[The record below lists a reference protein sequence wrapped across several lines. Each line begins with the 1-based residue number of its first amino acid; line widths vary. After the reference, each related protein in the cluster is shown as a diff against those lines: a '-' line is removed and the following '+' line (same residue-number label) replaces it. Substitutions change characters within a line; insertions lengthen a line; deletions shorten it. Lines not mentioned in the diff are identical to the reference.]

1 MLYEILHEKTGRV
14 LFRLECGSFVNCVET
29 AVKSR
34 ADLSNA
40 NLPNANLPNA
50 NLPNAN
56 LFCASLFRAN
66 LRGASLR
73 GADLSNA
80 NLSRA
85 DLSNANLS
93 NADLSNANLFCAS
106 LFCAN
111 LRGAD
116 LSGANLSNADLS
128 NANLSNANLS
138 RADLSGANLS
148 NADLFRANLSN
159 ADLFRA
165 NLYGAQIDA
174 LVIARQK
181 IVPDGT
187 LVVWKKL
194 SEGVVAQLEIP
205 NDAQRTNAIGSRKC
219 RSSAAVVVALFKDGV
234 LFDGEAFDRH
244 AGKTRYKAGE
254 VVLPDS
260 YDDSALIECSNGI
273 HWFLTREEAEAY

>member
-106 LFCAN
+106 LFRAN
-111 LRGAD
+111 LRG
-116 LSGANLSNADLS
+116 
-128 NANLSNANLS
+128 
-138 RADLSGANLS
+138 ADLSGANLS

>member
-1 MLYEILHEKTGRV
+1 MLYEILHEKTGRA

-34 ADLSNA
+34 ADLSGA
-40 NLPNANLPNA
+40 NLYGANLYGA
-50 NLPNAN
+50 NLYGANLSNAN
-56 LFCASLFRAN
+56 LFCAN
-66 LRGASLR
+66 LSG
-73 GADLSNA
+73 A
-80 NLSRA
+80 NLSCANLFCA
-85 DLSNANLS
+85 DLYG
-93 NADLSNANLFCAS
+93 ADLSNANLFCA
-106 LFCAN
+106 
-111 LRGAD
+111 
-116 LSGANLSNADLS
+116 
-128 NANLSNANLS
+128 
-138 RADLSGANLS
+138 
-148 NADLFRANLSN
+148 
-159 ADLFRA
+159 
-165 NLYGAQIDA
+165 NLYGARIDA
-174 LVIARQK
+174 LALARQK

>member
-1 MLYEILHEKTGRV
+1 MLHKILHEKTGRV

-34 ADLSNA
+34 ADLSGADLSSA
-40 NLPNANLPNA
+40 NL
-50 NLPNAN
+50 
-56 LFCASLFRAN
+56 SGAN
-66 LRGASLR
+66 LRGA
-73 GADLSNA
+73 

-85 DLSNANLS
+85 NLSSANLSNASLSNANLS
-93 NADLSNANLFCAS
+93 NTNLSSANLFCAD
-106 LFCAN
+106 LY
-111 LRGAD
+111 GAD
-116 LSGANLSNADLS
+116 L
-128 NANLSNANLS
+128 
-138 RADLSGANLS
+138 
-148 NADLFRANLSN
+148 
-159 ADLFRA
+159 
-165 NLYGAQIDA
+165 YGARIDA
-174 LVIARQK
+174 VALARQK

-234 LFDGEAFDRH
+234 LFDGEAFDRY

>member
-14 LFRLECGSFVNCVET
+14 LFRLECGSLADCVET

-34 ADLSNA
+34 ADLSGA
-40 NLPNANLPNA
+40 NL
-50 NLPNAN
+50 
-56 LFCASLFRAN
+56 S
-66 LRGASLR
+66 G
-73 GADLSNA
+73 A

-85 DLSNANLS
+85 NLYGANLS
-93 NADLSNANLFCAS
+93 SAYLSGANLSGANLSSAYLSGADLY
-106 LFCAN
+106 CAN
-111 LRGAD
+111 LSRANLYGANLSSAYLSGANLSGAYLYCAD
-116 LSGANLSNADLS
+116 LSGANLSGAYLYC
-128 NANLSNANLS
+128 
-138 RADLSGANLS
+138 ADLSGA
-148 NADLFRANLSN
+148 R
-159 ADLFRA
+159 
-165 NLYGAQIDA
+165 IDA
-174 LVIARQK
+174 VALARQK

>member
-1 MLYEILHEKTGRV
+1 MLYEILHEKTGRA

-34 ADLSNA
+34 A
-40 NLPNANLPNA
+40 NL
-50 NLPNAN
+50 
-56 LFCASLFRAN
+56 RGAN
-66 LRGASLR
+66 LRGANLSN
-73 GADLSNA
+73 ADLSRANLYCANLYGANLYCA
-80 NLSRA
+80 NLSNA
-85 DLSNANLS
+85 SLSNANLS
-93 NADLSNANLFCAS
+93 NADLSNANLSNTNLSSAN

-111 LRGAD
+111 LYGAE
-116 LSGANLSNADLS
+116 
-128 NANLSNANLS
+128 
-138 RADLSGANLS
+138 
-148 NADLFRANLSN
+148 
-159 ADLFRA
+159 
-165 NLYGAQIDA
+165 LYGARIDA
-174 LVIARQK
+174 VALARQK
-181 IVPDGT
+181 IVPDGA

>member
-34 ADLSNA
+34 A
-40 NLPNANLPNA
+40 
-50 NLPNAN
+50 
-56 LFCASLFRAN
+56 N
-66 LRGASLR
+66 LRGANLSNTNLSSANLY
-73 GADLSNA
+73 GADLSRANLYGA

-85 DLSNANLS
+85 YLSGADLSSANLSRANLS
-93 NADLSNANLFCAS
+93 NTNLY
-106 LFCAN
+106 
-111 LRGAD
+111 GAD
-116 LSGANLSNADLS
+116 LSGA
-128 NANLSNANLS
+128 
-138 RADLSGANLS
+138 R
-148 NADLFRANLSN
+148 
-159 ADLFRA
+159 
-165 NLYGAQIDA
+165 IDA
-174 LVIARQK
+174 LALARQK

>member
-1 MLYEILHEKTGRV
+1 MLYEILQEKTGRA

-34 ADLSNA
+34 ADLSGADLSGADLSGADLYGA
-40 NLPNANLPNA
+40 NLSRANLYGA
-50 NLPNAN
+50 NLSNAN
-56 LFCASLFRAN
+56 LFC
-66 LRGASLR
+66 
-73 GADLSNA
+73 
-80 NLSRA
+80 
-85 DLSNANLS
+85 ANLS
-93 NADLSNANLFCAS
+93 NADLSNA
-106 LFCAN
+106 
-111 LRGAD
+111 D
-116 LSGANLSNADLS
+116 
-128 NANLSNANLS
+128 LS
-138 RADLSGANLS
+138 RADLS
-148 NADLFRANLSN
+148 
-159 ADLFRA
+159 RA
-165 NLYGAQIDA
+165 NLYGANLSRASLYGADLSRANLSNTNLSRANLYGARIDA
-174 LVIARQK
+174 VALARQK

>member
-14 LFRLECGSFVNCVET
+14 LFRLECGSIADCVET

-34 ADLSNA
+34 ANLS
-40 NLPNANLPNA
+40 
-50 NLPNAN
+50 
-56 LFCASLFRAN
+56 RAN
-66 LRGASLR
+66 LSNTNLY
-73 GADLSNA
+73 GADLSRANLYGA

-85 DLSNANLS
+85 SLYGADLSRANLSRANLSRANLS
-93 NADLSNANLFCAS
+93 NTNLYGADLYGANLS
-106 LFCAN
+106 RAN
-111 LRGAD
+111 LSNTNLYGAD
-116 LSGANLSNADLS
+116 LSGA
-128 NANLSNANLS
+128 
-138 RADLSGANLS
+138 R
-148 NADLFRANLSN
+148 
-159 ADLFRA
+159 
-165 NLYGAQIDA
+165 IDA
-174 LVIARQK
+174 LALARQK

>member
-14 LFRLECGSFVNCVET
+14 LFRLECGSIADCVET

-34 ADLSNA
+34 ANLS
-40 NLPNANLPNA
+40 
-50 NLPNAN
+50 
-56 LFCASLFRAN
+56 RAN
-66 LRGASLR
+66 LSNTNLS
-73 GADLSNA
+73 GADLSRANLYGA

-85 DLSNANLS
+85 YLSGADLSSANLSRANLS
-93 NADLSNANLFCAS
+93 NTNLY
-106 LFCAN
+106 
-111 LRGAD
+111 GAD
-116 LSGANLSNADLS
+116 LSGA
-128 NANLSNANLS
+128 
-138 RADLSGANLS
+138 R
-148 NADLFRANLSN
+148 
-159 ADLFRA
+159 
-165 NLYGAQIDA
+165 IDA
-174 LVIARQK
+174 LALARQK

-273 HWFLTREEAEAY
+273 HWFLTRAEAEEY

>member
-1 MLYEILHEKTGRV
+1 MLYKILHEKTGRV

-34 ADLSNA
+34 ANLRGA
-40 NLPNANLPNA
+40 NLRGANLSS
-50 NLPNAN
+50 AN
-56 LFCASLFRAN
+56 LFCADLY
-66 LRGASLR
+66 
-73 GADLSNA
+73 GADL
-80 NLSRA
+80 
-85 DLSNANLS
+85 
-93 NADLSNANLFCAS
+93 
-106 LFCAN
+106 
-111 LRGAD
+111 
-116 LSGANLSNADLS
+116 
-128 NANLSNANLS
+128 
-138 RADLSGANLS
+138 
-148 NADLFRANLSN
+148 
-159 ADLFRA
+159 
-165 NLYGAQIDA
+165 YGARIDA
-174 LVIARQK
+174 VAIARQK

-234 LFDGEAFDRH
+234 LFDGEAFDRR

-260 YDDSALIECSNGI
+260 YDDNALVECSNGI

>member
-1 MLYEILHEKTGRV
+1 MLHKILHEKTGRV

-34 ADLSNA
+34 ANLRGANLRGANLSNADLSRADLSNA
-40 NLPNANLPNA
+40 NL
-50 NLPNAN
+50 
-56 LFCASLFRAN
+56 FCADLS
-66 LRGASLR
+66 
-73 GADLSNA
+73 GADLSNANLSGA

-85 DLSNANLS
+85 DLSNANLFC
-93 NADLSNANLFCAS
+93 ADLY
-106 LFCAN
+106 
-111 LRGAD
+111 GAD
-116 LSGANLSNADLS
+116 L
-128 NANLSNANLS
+128 
-138 RADLSGANLS
+138 
-148 NADLFRANLSN
+148 
-159 ADLFRA
+159 
-165 NLYGAQIDA
+165 YGARIDA
-174 LVIARQK
+174 VAIARQK

-234 LFDGEAFDRH
+234 LFDGEAFDRY

>member
-34 ADLSNA
+34 A
-40 NLPNANLPNA
+40 
-50 NLPNAN
+50 
-56 LFCASLFRAN
+56 N
-66 LRGASLR
+66 LRGA
-73 GADLSNA
+73 
-80 NLSRA
+80 
-85 DLSNANLS
+85 
-93 NADLSNANLFCAS
+93 
-106 LFCAN
+106 N
-111 LRGAD
+111 LR
-116 LSGANLSNADLS
+116 GANLSNADLS
-128 NANLSNANLS
+128 RANLS
-138 RADLSGANLS
+138 RASLYGADLS
-148 NADLFRANLSN
+148 RANLSSAN
-159 ADLFRA
+159 LSSANLFCAD
-165 NLYGAQIDA
+165 LYGADLYGARIDA
-174 LVIARQK
+174 VALARQK

-234 LFDGEAFDRH
+234 LFDGEAFDRY

>member
-1 MLYEILHEKTGRV
+1 MLYEILHEKTGRA

-34 ADLSNA
+34 A
-40 NLPNANLPNA
+40 NL
-50 NLPNAN
+50 
-56 LFCASLFRAN
+56 RGAN
-66 LRGASLR
+66 LRG
-73 GADLSNA
+73 
-80 NLSRA
+80 
-85 DLSNANLS
+85 ANLS
-93 NADLSNANLFCAS
+93 NADLSRANLY
-106 LFCAN
+106 CAN
-111 LRGAD
+111 LYGAN
-116 LSGANLSNADLS
+116 LYCANLSNADLS
-128 NANLSNANLS
+128 NANLSNTNLSSANL
-138 RADLSGANLS
+138 
-148 NADLFRANLSN
+148 FC
-159 ADLFRA
+159 A
-165 NLYGAQIDA
+165 NLYGAELYGARIDA
-174 LVIARQK
+174 VALARQK
-181 IVPDGT
+181 IVPDGA

>member
-14 LFRLECGSFVNCVET
+14 LFRLECGSIADCVET

-34 ADLSNA
+34 ADLS
-40 NLPNANLPNA
+40 
-50 NLPNAN
+50 
-56 LFCASLFRAN
+56 
-66 LRGASLR
+66 
-73 GADLSNA
+73 GADLSNTNLYGANLYGADLSRANLSNTNLSRANLSNTNLSRA

-85 DLSNANLS
+85 NLS
-93 NADLSNANLFCAS
+93 NT
-106 LFCAN
+106 
-111 LRGAD
+111 
-116 LSGANLSNADLS
+116 
-128 NANLSNANLS
+128 
-138 RADLSGANLS
+138 
-148 NADLFRANLSN
+148 
-159 ADLFRA
+159 
-165 NLYGAQIDA
+165 NLYGADLYGARIDA
-174 LVIARQK
+174 VALARQK

-273 HWFLTREEAEAY
+273 HWFLTCEEAEAY

>member
-14 LFRLECGSFVNCVET
+14 LFRLECGSIADCVET

-34 ADLSNA
+34 ADLS
-40 NLPNANLPNA
+40 
-50 NLPNAN
+50 
-56 LFCASLFRAN
+56 
-66 LRGASLR
+66 
-73 GADLSNA
+73 GADLSNTNLYGANLYGADLSRANLSNTNLSRA

-85 DLSNANLS
+85 NLS
-93 NADLSNANLFCAS
+93 NT
-106 LFCAN
+106 
-111 LRGAD
+111 
-116 LSGANLSNADLS
+116 
-128 NANLSNANLS
+128 
-138 RADLSGANLS
+138 
-148 NADLFRANLSN
+148 
-159 ADLFRA
+159 
-165 NLYGAQIDA
+165 NLYGADLYGARIDA
-174 LVIARQK
+174 VALARQK

-273 HWFLTREEAEAY
+273 HWFLTCEEAEAY

>member
-34 ADLSNA
+34 A
-40 NLPNANLPNA
+40 
-50 NLPNAN
+50 
-56 LFCASLFRAN
+56 N
-66 LRGASLR
+66 LR
-73 GADLSNA
+73 
-80 NLSRA
+80 
-85 DLSNANLS
+85 
-93 NADLSNANLFCAS
+93 
-106 LFCAN
+106 
-111 LRGAD
+111 
-116 LSGANLSNADLS
+116 GANLSNADLS
-128 NANLSNANLS
+128 RANLYCANLYGANLYCANLSSADLSGANLRGANLS
-138 RADLSGANLS
+138 RADLSGA
-148 NADLFRANLSN
+148 D
-159 ADLFRA
+159 
-165 NLYGAQIDA
+165 LYGARIDA
-174 LVIARQK
+174 VALARQK

-187 LVVWKKL
+187 LVAWKKL
-194 SEGVVAQLEIP
+194 RDGVIAQLEIP

>member
-14 LFRLECGSFVNCVET
+14 LFRLECGSIADCVET

-34 ADLSNA
+34 ANLS
-40 NLPNANLPNA
+40 
-50 NLPNAN
+50 
-56 LFCASLFRAN
+56 RAN
-66 LRGASLR
+66 LSNTNLY
-73 GADLSNA
+73 GADLSRANLYGANLYGADLSRANLYGADLSSA

-85 DLSNANLS
+85 NLS
-93 NADLSNANLFCAS
+93 NTNLY
-106 LFCAN
+106 
-111 LRGAD
+111 GAD
-116 LSGANLSNADLS
+116 LSGA
-128 NANLSNANLS
+128 
-138 RADLSGANLS
+138 R
-148 NADLFRANLSN
+148 
-159 ADLFRA
+159 
-165 NLYGAQIDA
+165 IDA
-174 LVIARQK
+174 LALARQK

>member
-1 MLYEILHEKTGRV
+1 MLYEILQEKTGRA

-34 ADLSNA
+34 ADLS
-40 NLPNANLPNA
+40 
-50 NLPNAN
+50 
-56 LFCASLFRAN
+56 
-66 LRGASLR
+66 
-73 GADLSNA
+73 GADLSG
-80 NLSRA
+80 A
-85 DLSNANLS
+85 DLSG
-93 NADLSNANLFCAS
+93 ADLSNANLFCA
-106 LFCAN
+106 N
-111 LRGAD
+111 LYG
-116 LSGANLSNADLS
+116 
-128 NANLSNANLS
+128 ANLSNANLFCANLSNASLSNADLS
-138 RADLSGANLS
+138 RANLYCANLSGANLS
-148 NADLFRANLSN
+148 GANLYGADLSRANLSRANLSRASLYGADLSRANLSN
-159 ADLFRA
+159 T
-165 NLYGAQIDA
+165 NLYGADLSNTNLYGADLYGARIDA
-174 LVIARQK
+174 VALARQK

>member
-1 MLYEILHEKTGRV
+1 MLYEILQEKTGRA

-34 ADLSNA
+34 ADLS
-40 NLPNANLPNA
+40 
-50 NLPNAN
+50 
-56 LFCASLFRAN
+56 
-66 LRGASLR
+66 
-73 GADLSNA
+73 GADLSG
-80 NLSRA
+80 A
-85 DLSNANLS
+85 DLSG
-93 NADLSNANLFCAS
+93 ADLSNANLFCA
-106 LFCAN
+106 N
-111 LRGAD
+111 LYG
-116 LSGANLSNADLS
+116 
-128 NANLSNANLS
+128 ANLSNANLFCANLSNASLSNADLS
-138 RADLSGANLS
+138 RANLYCANLSGANLYCA
-148 NADLFRANLSN
+148 NLYGADL
-159 ADLFRA
+159 DRA
-165 NLYGAQIDA
+165 NLYGADLSNTNLYGADLYGARIDA
-174 LVIARQK
+174 VALARQK

-219 RSSAAVVVALFKDGV
+219 RSSAAIVVALFKDGV

-244 AGKTRYKAGE
+244 TGKTRYKAGE

>member
-1 MLYEILHEKTGRV
+1 MLYEILQEKTGRA

-34 ADLSNA
+34 ADLS
-40 NLPNANLPNA
+40 
-50 NLPNAN
+50 
-56 LFCASLFRAN
+56 
-66 LRGASLR
+66 
-73 GADLSNA
+73 GADLSG
-80 NLSRA
+80 A
-85 DLSNANLS
+85 DLSG
-93 NADLSNANLFCAS
+93 ADLSNANLFCA
-106 LFCAN
+106 N
-111 LRGAD
+111 LYG
-116 LSGANLSNADLS
+116 
-128 NANLSNANLS
+128 ANLSNANLFCANLSNASLSNADLS
-138 RADLSGANLS
+138 RANLYCANLSGANLYCA
-148 NADLFRANLSN
+148 NLYGADL
-159 ADLFRA
+159 DRA
-165 NLYGAQIDA
+165 NLYGANLSRASLYGADLSRANLSNTNLYGADLSNTNLYGADLYGARIDA
-174 LVIARQK
+174 VALARQK

>member
-40 NLPNANLPNA
+40 NL
-50 NLPNAN
+50 
-56 LFCASLFRAN
+56 
-66 LRGASLR
+66 
-73 GADLSNA
+73 SNA
-80 NLSRA
+80 NLYCA
-85 DLSNANLS
+85 DLSSAYLSGAYLSNANLS
-93 NADLSNANLFCAS
+93 NADLSRADLPRANLYC
-106 LFCAN
+106 
-111 LRGAD
+111 
-116 LSGANLSNADLS
+116 
-128 NANLSNANLS
+128 ANLSNANLFCADLYG
-138 RADLSGANLS
+138 ADLSRAGLSNANLFGANL
-148 NADLFRANLSN
+148 F
-159 ADLFRA
+159 
-165 NLYGAQIDA
+165 GARIDA
-174 LVIARQK
+174 VALARQK

>member
-34 ADLSNA
+34 ADLSGADLSGA
-40 NLPNANLPNA
+40 NLYGAKLS
-50 NLPNAN
+50 NAN
-56 LFCASLFRAN
+56 LFCAN
-66 LRGASLR
+66 LYG
-73 GADLSNA
+73 
-80 NLSRA
+80 
-85 DLSNANLS
+85 ANLS

-116 LSGANLSNADLS
+116 LS
-128 NANLSNANLS
+128 NANLS
-138 RADLSGANLS
+138 RADLFRADLSNASLFCANLS
-148 NADLFRANLSN
+148 G
-159 ADLFRA
+159 A

-244 AGKTRYKAGE
+244 AGETRYKAGE

>member
-1 MLYEILHEKTGRV
+1 MLYEILQEKTGRA

-34 ADLSNA
+34 ADLS
-40 NLPNANLPNA
+40 
-50 NLPNAN
+50 
-56 LFCASLFRAN
+56 
-66 LRGASLR
+66 G
-73 GADLSNA
+73 
-80 NLSRA
+80 
-85 DLSNANLS
+85 
-93 NADLSNANLFCAS
+93 ADLSNANLFCA
-106 LFCAN
+106 N
-111 LRGAD
+111 LYG
-116 LSGANLSNADLS
+116 
-128 NANLSNANLS
+128 ANLSNANLFCANLSNASLSNADLS
-138 RADLSGANLS
+138 RANLYCANLSGANLYCA
-148 NADLFRANLSN
+148 NLYGADL
-159 ADLFRA
+159 DRA
-165 NLYGAQIDA
+165 NLYGADLSNTNLYGADLYGARIDA
-174 LVIARQK
+174 VTLARQK

-219 RSSAAVVVALFKDGV
+219 RSSAAIVVALFKDGV

-244 AGKTRYKAGE
+244 TGKTRYKAGE

>member
-34 ADLSNA
+34 A
-40 NLPNANLPNA
+40 
-50 NLPNAN
+50 
-56 LFCASLFRAN
+56 N
-66 LRGASLR
+66 LRGA
-73 GADLSNA
+73 
-80 NLSRA
+80 
-85 DLSNANLS
+85 
-93 NADLSNANLFCAS
+93 
-106 LFCAN
+106 N
-111 LRGAD
+111 LR
-116 LSGANLSNADLS
+116 GANLSNADLS
-128 NANLSNANLS
+128 RANLYCANLYGANLYCANLSSADLSGADLRGANLFCADLSGANLRGANLS
-138 RADLSGANLS
+138 GANLRGAYLFRAYLFRADLSRANLSGANLS
-148 NADLFRANLSN
+148 NA
-159 ADLFRA
+159 
-165 NLYGAQIDA
+165 NLYGARIDA
-174 LVIARQK
+174 VALARQK
-181 IVPDGT
+181 IVPGGT
-187 LVVWKKL
+187 LVAWKKL
-194 SEGVVAQLEIP
+194 RDGVIAQLEIP

>member
-1 MLYEILHEKTGRV
+1 MLYEILQEKTGRA

-34 ADLSNA
+34 ADLS
-40 NLPNANLPNA
+40 
-50 NLPNAN
+50 
-56 LFCASLFRAN
+56 
-66 LRGASLR
+66 G
-73 GADLSNA
+73 
-80 NLSRA
+80 
-85 DLSNANLS
+85 
-93 NADLSNANLFCAS
+93 ADLSNANLFCA
-106 LFCAN
+106 N
-111 LRGAD
+111 LYG
-116 LSGANLSNADLS
+116 
-128 NANLSNANLS
+128 ANLSNANLFCANLSNASLSNADLS
-138 RADLSGANLS
+138 RANLYCANLSGANLYCA
-148 NADLFRANLSN
+148 NLYGADL
-159 ADLFRA
+159 DRA
-165 NLYGAQIDA
+165 NLYGANLSRASLYGADLSRANLSNTNLYGADLYGARIDA
-174 LVIARQK
+174 VALARQK

-244 AGKTRYKAGE
+244 TGKTRYKAGE

>member
-34 ADLSNA
+34 A
-40 NLPNANLPNA
+40 NL
-50 NLPNAN
+50 
-56 LFCASLFRAN
+56 RGAN
-66 LRGASLR
+66 LRGANLSN
-73 GADLSNA
+73 ADLSRANLYGAYLSGANLYCA
-80 NLSRA
+80 NLSNA
-85 DLSNANLS
+85 SLSNANLS
-93 NADLSNANLFCAS
+93 NADLSNANLS
-106 LFCAN
+106 N
-111 LRGAD
+111 T
-116 LSGANLSNADLS
+116 NLSSAD
-128 NANLSNANLS
+128 
-138 RADLSGANLS
+138 
-148 NADLFRANLSN
+148 
-159 ADLFRA
+159 
-165 NLYGAQIDA
+165 LYGARIDA
-174 LVIARQK
+174 VALARQK

>member
-56 LFCASLFRAN
+56 LFCASLFCAN

-116 LSGANLSNADLS
+116 LSGANLSNA
-128 NANLSNANLS
+128 NLSNA
-138 RADLSGANLS
+138 DLSNANLS

>member
-34 ADLSNA
+34 A
-40 NLPNANLPNA
+40 
-50 NLPNAN
+50 
-56 LFCASLFRAN
+56 N
-66 LRGASLR
+66 LRGAN
-73 GADLSNA
+73 LSNA
-80 NLSRA
+80 S
-85 DLSNANLS
+85 LSNANLS
-93 NADLSNANLFCAS
+93 NADLSNANLSNTNLSSAN
-106 LFCAN
+106 LFCAD
-111 LRGAD
+111 LSGAD
-116 LSGANLSNADLS
+116 LSDAYLSSANLYGAYLSGANLYCANLSNASLSNANLSNADLS
-128 NANLSNANLS
+128 NANLSNTNLSSANLFC
-138 RADLSGANLS
+138 ADLYGANLFC
-148 NADLFRANLSN
+148 AD
-159 ADLFRA
+159 
-165 NLYGAQIDA
+165 LYGADLYGARIDA
-174 LVIARQK
+174 VALARQK

>member
-1 MLYEILHEKTGRV
+1 MLYEILQEKTGRA

-34 ADLSNA
+34 ADLS
-40 NLPNANLPNA
+40 
-50 NLPNAN
+50 
-56 LFCASLFRAN
+56 
-66 LRGASLR
+66 
-73 GADLSNA
+73 GADLSG
-80 NLSRA
+80 A
-85 DLSNANLS
+85 DLSG
-93 NADLSNANLFCAS
+93 ADLSNANLFCA
-106 LFCAN
+106 N
-111 LRGAD
+111 LYG
-116 LSGANLSNADLS
+116 
-128 NANLSNANLS
+128 ANLSNANLFCANLSNASLSNADLS
-138 RADLSGANLS
+138 RANLYCANLSGANLYCA
-148 NADLFRANLSN
+148 NLYGADL
-159 ADLFRA
+159 DRA
-165 NLYGAQIDA
+165 NLYGANLSRASLYGADLSRANLDRANLYGADLSNTNLYGADLYGARIDA
-174 LVIARQK
+174 VALARQK

-219 RSSAAVVVALFKDGV
+219 RSSAAIVVALFKDGV

-244 AGKTRYKAGE
+244 TGKTRYKAGE

>member
-14 LFRLECGSFVNCVET
+14 LFRLECGSIADCVET

-34 ADLSNA
+34 ANLS
-40 NLPNANLPNA
+40 
-50 NLPNAN
+50 
-56 LFCASLFRAN
+56 RAN
-66 LRGASLR
+66 LSNTNLY
-73 GADLSNA
+73 GADLSRANLYGANLYGADLSRANLYGADLSSA

-85 DLSNANLS
+85 NLS
-93 NADLSNANLFCAS
+93 NTNLY
-106 LFCAN
+106 
-111 LRGAD
+111 GAD
-116 LSGANLSNADLS
+116 LSGA
-128 NANLSNANLS
+128 
-138 RADLSGANLS
+138 R
-148 NADLFRANLSN
+148 
-159 ADLFRA
+159 
-165 NLYGAQIDA
+165 IDA
-174 LVIARQK
+174 LALARQK

-273 HWFLTREEAEAY
+273 HWFLTCEEAEAY

>member
-29 AVKSR
+29 AAKSRVDLSGANLSGADLSGVDLSNADLSR
-34 ADLSNA
+34 ADLSRA
-40 NLPNANLPNA
+40 NLS
-50 NLPNAN
+50 NAN
-56 LFCASLFRAN
+56 LFCADLSRAYLRGAYLRGANLSNADLFCADLSRADLSRAN
-66 LRGASLR
+66 LRGA
-73 GADLSNA
+73 

-85 DLSNANLS
+85 YLSNADLS
-93 NADLSNANLFCAS
+93 NADLSNANLFCA
-106 LFCAN
+106 
-111 LRGAD
+111 D
-116 LSGANLSNADLS
+116 LYG
-128 NANLSNANLS
+128 
-138 RADLSGANLS
+138 
-148 NADLFRANLSN
+148 
-159 ADLFRA
+159 A
-165 NLYGAQIDA
+165 NLYGARIDA
-174 LVIARQK
+174 VALARQK

-234 LFDGEAFDRH
+234 LFDGEAFDSH
-244 AGKTRYKAGE
+244 TGTVRYKAGE

-260 YDDSALIECSNGI
+260 YDDNALIECSNGV

>member
-34 ADLSNA
+34 ADLSRA
-40 NLPNANLPNA
+40 DLS
-50 NLPNAN
+50 NAN
-56 LFCASLFRAN
+56 LFCAN
-66 LRGASLR
+66 LRGAYLFR
-73 GADLSNA
+73 AD
-80 NLSRA
+80 LSRA
-85 DLSNANLS
+85 DLSNANLFC
-93 NADLSNANLFCAS
+93 ADLY
-106 LFCAN
+106 
-111 LRGAD
+111 GAD
-116 LSGANLSNADLS
+116 L
-128 NANLSNANLS
+128 
-138 RADLSGANLS
+138 
-148 NADLFRANLSN
+148 
-159 ADLFRA
+159 
-165 NLYGAQIDA
+165 YGVRIDA
-174 LVIARQK
+174 VAIARQK

-194 SEGVVAQLEIP
+194 SEGVVALLEIP

-234 LFDGEAFDRH
+234 LFEGEAFDAH

-273 HWFLTREEAEAY
+273 HWFLTREEAEAC

>member
-1 MLYEILHEKTGRV
+1 MLYEILQEKTGRA

-34 ADLSNA
+34 ADLS
-40 NLPNANLPNA
+40 
-50 NLPNAN
+50 
-56 LFCASLFRAN
+56 
-66 LRGASLR
+66 
-73 GADLSNA
+73 GADLSG
-80 NLSRA
+80 A
-85 DLSNANLS
+85 DLSG
-93 NADLSNANLFCAS
+93 ADLSNANLFCA
-106 LFCAN
+106 N
-111 LRGAD
+111 LYG
-116 LSGANLSNADLS
+116 
-128 NANLSNANLS
+128 ANLSNANLFCANLSNASLSNADLS
-138 RADLSGANLS
+138 RANLYCANLSGANLYCA
-148 NADLFRANLSN
+148 NLYGADL
-159 ADLFRA
+159 DRA
-165 NLYGAQIDA
+165 NLYGANLSRASLYGADLSRANLSNTNLYGADLSNTNLYGADLYGARIDA
-174 LVIARQK
+174 VALARQK

-244 AGKTRYKAGE
+244 TGKTRYKAGE

>member
-1 MLYEILHEKTGRV
+1 MLHKILHEKTGRV

-34 ADLSNA
+34 A
-40 NLPNANLPNA
+40 NL
-50 NLPNAN
+50 
-56 LFCASLFRAN
+56 RGAN
-66 LRGASLR
+66 LRGANLR
-73 GADLSNA
+73 GAYLSGA
-80 NLSRA
+80 NLCCAYLSGA
-85 DLSNANLS
+85 YLSGANLYCANLSNANLS
-93 NADLSNANLFCAS
+93 NANLYC
-106 LFCAN
+106 
-111 LRGAD
+111 
-116 LSGANLSNADLS
+116 ANLSNADLS
-128 NANLSNANLS
+128 NANLSNTNLS
-138 RADLSGANLS
+138 NANLS
-148 NADLFRANLSN
+148 NTNLSN
-159 ADLFRA
+159 ANLFCA
-165 NLYGAQIDA
+165 DLYGADLYGARIDA
-174 LVIARQK
+174 VALARQK

>member
-34 ADLSNA
+34 A
-40 NLPNANLPNA
+40 
-50 NLPNAN
+50 
-56 LFCASLFRAN
+56 N
-66 LRGASLR
+66 LRGANLSNTNLSSANLY
-73 GADLSNA
+73 GADLSRANLYGA

-85 DLSNANLS
+85 YLSGADLSSANLSRANLS
-93 NADLSNANLFCAS
+93 NTNLY
-106 LFCAN
+106 
-111 LRGAD
+111 GAD
-116 LSGANLSNADLS
+116 LSGA
-128 NANLSNANLS
+128 
-138 RADLSGANLS
+138 R
-148 NADLFRANLSN
+148 
-159 ADLFRA
+159 
-165 NLYGAQIDA
+165 IDA
-174 LVIARQK
+174 LALARQK

-234 LFDGEAFDRH
+234 LFDGEAFDRY

>member
-14 LFRLECGSFVNCVET
+14 LFRLECGSIADCVET

-34 ADLSNA
+34 ANLS
-40 NLPNANLPNA
+40 
-50 NLPNAN
+50 
-56 LFCASLFRAN
+56 RAN
-66 LRGASLR
+66 LSNTNLYGADLYCANLYGANLY
-73 GADLSNA
+73 GADLSRADLSRA

-85 DLSNANLS
+85 DLSRANLS
-93 NADLSNANLFCAS
+93 NTNLY
-106 LFCAN
+106 
-111 LRGAD
+111 GAD
-116 LSGANLSNADLS
+116 LSGA
-128 NANLSNANLS
+128 
-138 RADLSGANLS
+138 R
-148 NADLFRANLSN
+148 
-159 ADLFRA
+159 
-165 NLYGAQIDA
+165 IDA
-174 LVIARQK
+174 LALARQK